1 MARHGRDAAPLVRT
15 AASNVSMPAHAP
27 HLELRSAEPSART
40 RTTRPPLLFV
50 HGGYCDAWC
59 WERYFLPWFAAQGHA
74 AHALSLRGHGA
85 SEGHETLFGASLDDY
100 AADVLHV
107 ARTLGAPPVL
117 IGHSMGAAVVE
128 RIIQR
133 HALPGAA
140 LVAPIPPSG
149 LIPIATRLVA
159 EQPEYMLQMSYFNP
173 ARLSSEVLSALRPFY
188 FTDRVDAAVLVEAAR
203 HFSSESPRALFD
215 LSLRVPF
222 GAVPSG
228 TPMLVLGASGDRI
241 CRPDD
246 VITTAEQHGVT
257 ATIVPGLAHM
267 MMLEPDWER
276 VAEPLLRWIQTRK
289 PGR

>member
-1 MARHGRDAAPLVRT
+1 
-15 AASNVSMPAHAP
+15 MPVHSP
-27 HLELRSAEPSART
+27 HLEIRSATPPERT
-40 RTTRPPLLFV
+40 RGTRPPLLFV

-59 WERYFLPWFAAQGHA
+59 WEHYFLPWFAARGYRA
-74 AHALSLRGHGA
+74 SALSLRGHGK
-85 SEGHETLFGASLDDY
+85 SEGHDTLFGASLDDY

-107 ARTLGAPPVL
+107 ARTLGDAPVL
-117 IGHSMGAAVVE
+117 VGHSMGAAVVE

-140 LVAPIPPSG
+140 LLAPIPPSG

-159 EQPEYMLQMSYFNP
+159 EQPEYMLHMSYFNP
-173 ARLSSEVLSALRPFY
+173 SRLSSEVMSALRPFY
-188 FTDRVDAAVLVEAAR
+188 FTDRVDAELLVEAAL
-203 HFSSESPRALFD
+203 HFNSESPRALFD

-228 TPMLVLGASGDRI
+228 TPILVLGASGDRI

-276 VAEPLLRWIQTRK
+276 VSLPLLRWVETLR
-289 PGR
+289 PARA